1 MNSLSRAVLSFF
13 ELLEAEGREFRT
25 KAEAS
30 VRSLMAFFFAG
41 LLLVAAAIFAGFAFY
56 TALLP
61 LTGRPLAA
69 LAAALLFAAAG
80 IFLMRRSCEFDE
92 ETKDTGQENHE

>member
-13 ELLEAEGREFRT
+13 ELLEAEGREFKT

-30 VRSLMAFFFAG
+30 VRSLIVFFFAG
-41 LLLVAAAIFAGFAFY
+41 LLLVVAAVFAGFAFY

-69 LAAALLFAAAG
+69 LASALLFAVSG
-80 IFLMRRSCEFDE
+80 IFLMRRSHELDE
-92 ETKDTGQENHE
+92 SKDTGQEYHE